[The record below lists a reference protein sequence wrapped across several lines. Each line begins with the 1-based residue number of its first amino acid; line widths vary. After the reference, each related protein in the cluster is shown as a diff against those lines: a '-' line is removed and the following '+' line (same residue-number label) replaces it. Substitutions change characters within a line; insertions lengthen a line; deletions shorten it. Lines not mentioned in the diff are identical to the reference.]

1 MSVEDGANRPQLGRA
16 TAAKNKKRRLEM
28 TPKTV
33 GKLKLDV
40 TGDREIRMTR
50 EFHAPRQMLW
60 DCHTKP
66 ELVRKWLLGPEGWTM
81 PVCDIDLRV
90 GGKYRYVWEKNGAQ
104 MGMGGVFREIDA
116 PAKLS
121 SREVFDEDWTGG
133 ETIATQTFVEKNGR
147 TILTTTILYA
157 SKEGRDRALATPMLD
172 GMEAGYARLDDI
184 FAKQA

>member
-1 MSVEDGANRPQLGRA
+1 
-16 TAAKNKKRRLEM
+16 M
-28 TPKTV
+28 TTKTV

-50 EFHAPRQMLW
+50 ELDAPRQMVW

-66 ELVRKWLLGPEGWTM
+66 ELVRRWLLGPPGWTM

-90 GGKYRYVWEKNGAQ
+90 GGRYRYVWAKEGAE
-104 MGMGGVFREIDA
+104 MGMGGEYRIVDA

-121 SREVFDEDWTGG
+121 SREIFDQDWTGG
-133 ETIATQTFVEKNGR
+133 ETIATQTFEERNGK
-147 TILTTTILYA
+147 TLLATVIVYA
-157 SKEGRDRALATPMLD
+157 SKEGRDAALATPMMD

-184 FAKQA
+184 FARQR